1 MDDSPAIA
9 PLGAPPTPAPA
20 GLLPV
25 GVPVPPWF
33 NPATALV
40 QVVLACALIP
50 TQLVAALVVYLGFGV
65 EMLDANNEISLQF
78 VAMASLIDTA
88 VVAILIR
95 VFLALSGETSREVF
109 VGPRRP
115 AREIGLGLALVPV
128 TFLGLSLLVLLIRT
142 AMPWMHNVQTSPF
155 ESFMST
161 PLDAAIFL
169 VVAVLAG
176 GVREELQRGFL
187 LHRFGQHLGGM
198 PLGLAI
204 YSLVFGI
211 AHYDQGW
218 DVALS
223 VGVLGLIWGVTYMKR
238 RSSILA
244 MANHAGFNGLQ
255 VLWAATARSLGIQ

>member
-1 MDDSPAIA
+1 MDESSAIA
-9 PLGAPPTPAPA
+9 PLGATTPSAPA
-20 GLLPV
+20 GLLPL
-25 GVPVPPWF
+25 GTPAPPWF
-33 NPATALV
+33 NRATALI

-65 EMLDANNEISLQF
+65 EMLDANNEISLEF
-78 VAMASLIDTA
+78 VAMSSLLDTA
-88 VVAILIR
+88 VVALLIR
-95 VFLALSGETSREVF
+95 VFLGLSGEHSRDVF

-115 AREIGLGLALVPV
+115 WPEIRLGLALVPV

-142 AMPWMHNVQTSPF
+142 ALPWLHNVQTSPF
-155 ESFMST
+155 ENFLST

-198 PLGLAI
+198 PVGLAI
-204 YSLVFGI
+204 YSLVFGV

-218 DVALS
+218 DVAIS
-223 VGVLGLIWGVTYMKR
+223 VGVLGVIWGLIYVKR

-244 MANHAGFNGLQ
+244 MANHAGFNGVQ
-255 VLWAATARSLGIQ
+255 VLWAAVARSLGLQ